1 MGYEDIFVL
10 LAQDKIS
17 VKDCAQ
23 ISLIIISHYIK
34 LVYYGW
40 GSCGRLGRAAG
51 GGDGLDVGNQKWWVC
66 KVWFITCEPNLVASV
81 PGKCIKVAQEF

>member
-34 LVYYGW
+34 LVHYGW
-40 GSCGRLGRAAG
+40 GSCERLGRAAG
-51 GGDGLDVGNQKWWVC
+51 GPLVGGGDGLDVTESEMTDLQN
-66 KVWFITCEPNLVASV
+66 
-81 PGKCIKVAQEF
+81 

>member
-1 MGYEDIFVL
+1 M

-23 ISLIIISHYIK
+23 ISSIIISHYIK

-51 GGDGLDVGNQKWWVC
+51 GPWVGGGDGLDVWNQKWWIC
-66 KVWFITCEPNLVASV
+66 KVWVITCEPNLVASV
-81 PGKCIKVAQEF
+81 PGKCIEIVQEF

>member
-1 MGYEDIFVL
+1 MDIQIMGYEDIFVL

-51 GGDGLDVGNQKWWVC
+51 G
-66 KVWFITCEPNLVASV
+66 P
-81 PGKCIKVAQEF
+81 